1 MSSIKIILIRKY
13 CATSALQHRPATGVR
28 SGASRIKVRATA
40 QQLAAL
46 VEIKTFPLNSN
57 LSSKLAS
64 PKAAKPPSCMPQK
77 Y

>member
-1 MSSIKIILIRKY
+1 MSSIKIILIRKH

-46 VEIKTFPLNSN
+46 VEIKLF
-57 LSSKLAS
+57 LSIATV
-64 PKAAKPPSCMPQK
+64 AAKKTP
-77 Y
+77 